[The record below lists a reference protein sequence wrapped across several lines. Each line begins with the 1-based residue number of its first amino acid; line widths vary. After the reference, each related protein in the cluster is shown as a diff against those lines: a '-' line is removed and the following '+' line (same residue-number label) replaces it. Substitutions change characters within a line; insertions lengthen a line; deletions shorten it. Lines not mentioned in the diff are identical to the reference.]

1 VRGEHTESSDLDI
14 IIFDKGVYRS
24 YRESLIVFDW
34 PLEIFVHN
42 LSSYKDFFRMDSERA
57 RPSLPRMVSEGIVLK
72 GIGIIDS
79 IKKEAN
85 EILIMGPELW
95 TLKRFIQS
103 VILSQMLCLIL
114 KGVLIEQKIYL

>member
-1 VRGEHTESSDLDI
+1 LSGSFILAGSVVRGEHTESSDLDI

-72 GIGIIDS
+72 DIGINDS

-85 EILIMGPELW
+85 EILIMVQSYGP
-95 TLKRFIQS
+95 
-103 VILSQMLCLIL
+103 
-114 KGVLIEQKIYL
+114 